1 MGSGIKPVSYTHL
14 DGDGAFAEGLDGR
27 QALVELLNVLDDVG
41 HLVDGVFAALG
52 SGTVAGN
59 ALGFDFDFHAAA
71 VPAIDLQAGRLGGD
85 NHFGAQDV
93 FLDDVLPAEAVAVFF
108 LHAGDHPDG
117 QVFGYHVQF
126 LEHGD
131 GDDGGD
137 ETAFLVGD
145 AAAIDFAIP
154 DFGGIGLALG
164 PQADV
169 CLLYT
174 SRCV

>member
-1 MGSGIKPVSYTHL
+1 M
-14 DGDGAFAEGLDGR
+14 
-27 QALVELLNVLDDVG
+27 
-41 HLVDGVFAALG
+41 
-52 SGTVAGN
+52 
-59 ALGFDFDFHAAA
+59 
-71 VPAIDLQAGRLGGD
+71 PAIDLQAGRLGGD

-169 CLLYT
+169 ADVHGVAVAVKSNHAGAVADAPEQVAHAVNDDFLVAHVFHGFFEELDDFAFLAAG
-174 SRCV
+174 RGNRGGVLEEFDDFVFPLFGFVI